1 MGERTGTK
9 LGLLTTP
16 PWGVL
21 LVRIETRKPRTSK
34 DAQMEEI
41 AKLLAQ
47 LDAMEIDKAKEKA
60 EMIFIEIMVFVLGL
74 MLGFAIGRLW

>member
-1 MGERTGTK
+1 MGECPGAE
-9 LGLLTTP
+9 LGLLTPTQRRE
-16 PWGVL
+16 L
-21 LVRIETRKPRTSK
+21 LVRIETKPRTSK

-47 LDAMEIDKAKEKA
+47 LDAMEIEKA
-60 EMIFIEIMVFVLGL
+60 RERGEMIFIEIMVFVFGL

>member
-9 LGLLTTP
+9 LGMLTPTQRRE
-16 PWGVL
+16 L
-21 LVRIETRKPRTSK
+21 LVRIETRKPRTPK

-47 LDAMEIDKAKEKA
+47 LDAMEVEKAREKA
-60 EMIFIEIMVFVLGL
+60 EMIFIEIMVLVFGL
-74 MLGFAIGRLW
+74 MIGFAIGRLW

>member
-1 MGERTGTK
+1 VGERTGTE
-9 LGLLTTP
+9 LGVLTPTRRRE
-16 PWGVL
+16 L

-47 LDAMEIDKAKEKA
+47 LDAIEVEKA
-60 EMIFIEIMVFVLGL
+60 RERGEMIFIEIMVLVFGL
-74 MLGFAIGRLW
+74 MIGFAIGRLW

>member
-1 MGERTGTK
+1 MGERTGTE
-9 LGLLTTP
+9 LGLLTPTQRRE
-16 PWGVL
+16 L
-21 LVRIETRKPRTSK
+21 LVKIETRKPRTSK

-47 LDAMEIDKAKEKA
+47 LDAMEIDKARERG

-74 MLGFAIGRLW
+74 MLGFAAGRVL

>member
-1 MGERTGTK
+1 MGERTGTE

-16 PWGVL
+16 HRRVL
-21 LVRIETRKPRTSK
+21 LVRIETKPRTSK

-47 LDAMEIDKAKEKA
+47 LDAMEIEKA
-60 EMIFIEIMVFVLGL
+60 RERGEMIFIEIMVLVFGL
-74 MLGFAIGRLW
+74 MIGFAIGRLW

>member
-9 LGLLTTP
+9 LGLLTPTQRRE
-16 PWGVL
+16 L

-47 LDAMEIDKAKEKA
+47 LDAMEIEKAKERA
-60 EMIFIEIMVFVLGL
+60 EMIFIEIMVLVFGL
-74 MLGFAIGRLW
+74 MIGFAIGRLW

>member
-1 MGERTGTK
+1 MGERTGAE

-16 PWGVL
+16 HRRVL
-21 LVRIETRKPRTSK
+21 LVRIETKPRTSK

-47 LDAMEIDKAKEKA
+47 LDAMEIEKA
-60 EMIFIEIMVFVLGL
+60 RERGEMIFIEIMVFVFGL

>member
-1 MGERTGTK
+1 MGKRTGAE

-16 PWGVL
+16 HRREL
-21 LVRIETRKPRTSK
+21 LVKIETRKPRTSK

-47 LDAMEIDKAKEKA
+47 LDAMEIEKA
-60 EMIFIEIMVFVLGL
+60 RERGEMIFIEIMVFVLGL

>member
-1 MGERTGTK
+1 MGKRTGTK
-9 LGLLTTP
+9 LGLFTP
-16 PWGVL
+16 TQRGEL

-41 AKLLAQ
+41 TKLLA
-47 LDAMEIDKAKEKA
+47 EIDAIEVEKARERA

-74 MLGFAIGRLW
+74 MLGFAAGRVL

>member
-1 MGERTGTK
+1 MGERTGAE
-9 LGLLTTP
+9 LGLLTPTQRRE
-16 PWGVL
+16 L

-41 AKLLAQ
+41 AKLLA
-47 LDAMEIDKAKEKA
+47 EIDAIEVEKARERA

-74 MLGFAIGRLW
+74 MLGFAAGRVL

>member
-1 MGERTGTK
+1 MGERTGAE

-16 PWGVL
+16 HRRVL

-47 LDAMEIDKAKEKA
+47 LDAMEIEKA
-60 EMIFIEIMVFVLGL
+60 RERGEMIFIEIMVFVFGL